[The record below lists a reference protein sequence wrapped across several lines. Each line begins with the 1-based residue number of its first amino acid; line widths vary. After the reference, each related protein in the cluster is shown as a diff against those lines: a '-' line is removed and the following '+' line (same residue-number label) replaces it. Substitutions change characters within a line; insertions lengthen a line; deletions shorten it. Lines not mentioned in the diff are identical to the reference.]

1 MREKIWSRID
11 QLCAKMDE
19 VEWENPRIYG
29 AYSAQTYYYVRH
41 STRLLALAAAHL
53 PLSAEKAHQRFL
65 KHITEENRHEVLA
78 SRDVTALGFKME
90 DFAELDSLK
99 AFYKIQYYYVQNVS
113 PWSLLGDIV
122 FLEGLAV
129 KRGESLFQRISE
141 THGAKAGNFLK
152 VHAAEDV
159 EHVEL
164 ALQMI
169 DGLPTEAQAAIWENM
184 QLSCYLYEAMLNDLP
199 LSYRGALTERK
210 AG

>member
-1 MREKIWSRID
+1 MREAMWSRID
-11 QLCAKMDE
+11 QLCARMDE

-65 KHITEENRHEVLA
+65 KHITEENRHEILA
-78 SRDVTALGFKME
+78 SRDVTALGFQLE

-122 FLEGLAV
+122 ALEGLAV
-129 KRGESLFQRISE
+129 KRGEPLFERIAKAY
-141 THGAKAGNFLK
+141 GAKAGSFLK

-159 EHVEL
+159 EHVEQ

-169 DGLPTEAQAAIWENM
+169 DGLPAEVQAGILENM
-184 QLSCYLYEAMLNDLP
+184 QLSCYLYEAMLRDLP
-199 LSYRGALTERK
+199 RAYRGSQTERK

>member
-1 MREKIWSRID
+1 MREKIWARID
-11 QLCAKMDE
+11 QLCEAMDQ
-19 VEWENPRIYG
+19 VNWDDPQIYG
-29 AYSAQTYYYVRH
+29 AYSAQTFYYVSH

-53 PLSAEKAHQRFL
+53 PLHEEKAHQRFL

-78 SRDVTALGFKME
+78 SRDVTALGFEMT
-90 DFAELDSLK
+90 DFKELDALK

-122 FLEGLAV
+122 ALEGLAV
-129 KRGESLFQRISE
+129 KRGQPLFERVSKAF
-141 THGAKAGNFLK
+141 GAKAGSFLK

-164 ALQMI
+164 ALNMI
-169 DGLPTEAQAAIWENM
+169 DGLPAEEQAAIYENL
-184 QLSCYLYEAMLNDLP
+184 QLSCYLYESMLKDLP
-199 LSYRGALTERK
+199 QAYVGQGSARK